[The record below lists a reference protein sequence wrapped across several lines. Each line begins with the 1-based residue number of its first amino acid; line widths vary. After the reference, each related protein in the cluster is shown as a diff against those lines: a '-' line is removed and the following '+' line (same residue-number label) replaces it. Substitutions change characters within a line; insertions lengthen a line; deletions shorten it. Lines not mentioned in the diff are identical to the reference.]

1 MKRNIV
7 RMLATV
13 VATASLLPAARAESD
28 TTFKSKEAGYLAVL
42 TLTNA
47 GKTADGKRAIA
58 YRAVLSSKTCHSVIA
73 GTATFFSN
81 TDGGGDDSAFL
92 PNGYAVKIN
101 RFKDTGRNGNVDL
114 LVDVDVESTRPRYA
128 GFTLTGAPALPGS
141 CVPADGVGIEFYSAA
156 AYKPEP
162 RQ

>member
-7 RMLATV
+7 RMLAALV
-13 VATASLLPAARAESD
+13 VIVSLSPAARAESG
-28 TTFKSKEAGYLAVL
+28 TTLTSKEAGYFAAL

-47 GKTADGKRAIA
+47 GKTVDGKRAIA

-73 GTATFFSN
+73 GTATFFST
-81 TDGGGDDSAFL
+81 TDGAGDDSAFL

-101 RFKDTGRNGNVDL
+101 RFKDNGRNGNVDL
-114 LVDVDVESTRPRYA
+114 LVDVDVESKRPRYTY
-128 GFTLTGAPALPGS
+128 FMLTGAPALPGS

-156 AYKPEP
+156 AYKPEA